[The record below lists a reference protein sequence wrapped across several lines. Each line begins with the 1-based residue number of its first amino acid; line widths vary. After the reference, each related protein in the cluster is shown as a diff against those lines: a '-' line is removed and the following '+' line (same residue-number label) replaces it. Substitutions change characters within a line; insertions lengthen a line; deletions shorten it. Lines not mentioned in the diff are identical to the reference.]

1 MAQFWNN
8 ASIIKLELKI
18 GVVCCELSCYIS
30 VWTSCCKRN
39 TGIEVPLHIHNEG
52 DDERNLDVWKS
63 GHSAGT
69 HGYSMAL
76 RD

>member
-1 MAQFWNN
+1 MAHN
-8 ASIIKLELKI
+8 ASIIKLGLKT
-18 GVVCCELSCYIS
+18 GVVCCELSCCIF

-52 DDERNLDVWKS
+52 DDGRNLNVWKS

-69 HGYSMAL
+69 RGYSTAL
-76 RD
+76 